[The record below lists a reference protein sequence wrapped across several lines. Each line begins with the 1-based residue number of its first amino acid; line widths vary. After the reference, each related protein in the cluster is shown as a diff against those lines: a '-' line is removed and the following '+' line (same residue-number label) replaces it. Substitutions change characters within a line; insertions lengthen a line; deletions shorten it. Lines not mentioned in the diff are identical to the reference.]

1 MGLLG
6 NFRFEI
12 WRKIFWGFSERAVL
26 WCHKGFLRVAREFQK
41 GLSVI

>member
-1 MGLLG
+1 MGLSG